1 MCTYHAGASEVELSD
16 REMDSQEQEEADKA
30 KKKMETAVPSKYK
43 IPAAGKKEE
52 SAKTRK
58 KDAADSKKSPLQT
71 KGKKGEVTS

>member
-1 MCTYHAGASEVELSD
+1 MCTHHAGASEVELSD
-16 REMDSQEQEEADKA
+16 KEMDSQEQEEADKA

-58 KDAADSKKSPLQT
+58 KDAA
-71 KGKKGEVTS
+71 EVAASDKREKR